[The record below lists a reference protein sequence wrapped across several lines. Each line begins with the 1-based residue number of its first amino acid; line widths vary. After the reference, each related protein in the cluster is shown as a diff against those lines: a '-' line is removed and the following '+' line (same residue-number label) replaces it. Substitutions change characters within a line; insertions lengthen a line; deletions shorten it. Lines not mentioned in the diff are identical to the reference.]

1 MFAPRTIVQRLTV
14 LMILSLLALAAAT
27 NASARV
33 LPDGGGPAPQSE
45 PAAVQA
51 AAGGFD
57 WSRAGLVAV
66 VALAFLV
73 VTIGLIRVNRNGKKG
88 KPLAA
93 R

>member
-14 LMILSLLALAAAT
+14 LVILALLALVAAT
-27 NASARV
+27 TAGAKV
-33 LPDGGGPAPQSE
+33 LPEGGGPAPQSE
-45 PAAVQA
+45 PAEVQA

-57 WSRAGLVAV
+57 WPRAGLVAL
-66 VALAFLV
+66 VALAFLA
-73 VTIGLIRVNRNGKKG
+73 VTIGLIRVNRSDKKG